1 VSVSKIPDA
10 WIVGK
15 PLQLSWQVRQHGLA
29 PLAGLK
35 PTIEARSESHRVT
48 GSTWEFS
55 EDGQKGYRGTITFP
69 ERGDWEVT
77 IGSGFGRSRA
87 VLLPWRVV
95 DSIKPVRG
103 TVESHLPTIGVPPLA
118 EAERGRRMFAA
129 LGCVT
134 CHVHSAVPITGEAS
148 DFGPNLTDRRFA
160 ADYLARFLADPS
172 IKPPTN
178 GKRMPNLGL
187 REKDIAPLIA
197 FINAERVADRR

>member
-1 VSVSKIPDA
+1 MKRLSIALPAAMLLLSTAAFVFSGGWAVVSVSKIPDA

-103 TVESHLPTIGVPPLA
+103 TVESHLPTIGVPPLG
-118 EAERGRRMFAA
+118 EAKRGRRMFAA

-134 CHVHSAVPITGEAS
+134 CHVHTAVPDAGELR
-148 DFGPNLTDRRFA
+148 DFGPDLTDRRFEA
-160 ADYLARFLADPS
+160 AYLARF
-172 IKPPTN
+172 
-178 GKRMPNLGL
+178 
-187 REKDIAPLIA
+187 
-197 FINAERVADRR
+197 